1 MSWAEIKR
9 AVNSTVGTE
18 KFVPLNKF
26 MESLMEEFSYEMA
39 ATNADIFGD
48 AGGAVLVVP
57 RMEVIPS
64 NEYYYRNMVR
74 AILPPGLKK
83 IGSNAFSS
91 CDQLR
96 GVNIPDSVIEIG
108 DGAFSGCSSLRNVK
122 LPDQITK
129 IEDDTFN
136 GTALSSIII
145 PNKVETIGVRTFMSC
160 EQLETITI
168 PKSVTQIGA
177 NAFLQT
183 GLANVYYKGT
193 QEEWDKISFGLGN
206 ERLTGATIHYNS

>member
-26 MESLMEEFSYEMA
+26 VESLMEEFSYEMA

-83 IGSNAFSS
+83 IGNSAFSS

-108 DGAFSGCSSLRNVK
+108 NSAFSSCSSLRNVK

-129 IEDDTFN
+129 IEDETFE
-136 GTALSSIII
+136 GAALSSIII
-145 PNKVETIGVRTFMSC
+145 PNKVETIGARAFALCSD
-160 EQLETITI
+160 LETITL
-168 PKSVTQIGA
+168 PKSVTQIGSS
-177 NAFLQT
+177 AFSQT
-183 GLANVYYKGT
+183 ALKDVYYNGT
-193 QEEWDKISFGLGN
+193 QEEWNNIQIGT
-206 ERLTGATIHYNS
+206 EIT